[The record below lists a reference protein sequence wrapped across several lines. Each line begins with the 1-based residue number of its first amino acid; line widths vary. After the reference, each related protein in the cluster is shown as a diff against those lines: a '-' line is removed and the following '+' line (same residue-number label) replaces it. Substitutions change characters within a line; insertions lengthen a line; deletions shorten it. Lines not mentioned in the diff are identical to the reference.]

1 MVGSLCVCMAGTND
15 TYLTTHKEFTMLLT
29 DKTAVIYGAGGSIG
43 GAVARAFA
51 AEGAR
56 VHLVGRTRE
65 TLEAVAAH
73 IKDIGIEGAEVAVV
87 DALDESAVTEHLARV
102 GDVDVSFNLV
112 SRGDVQGM
120 PITEMPVDDFLRPVL
135 NGTRANFITARAAAR
150 RMAERGS
157 GVVLTLNSGSAH
169 GSPMMGGTGPADA
182 ATDSLVRNLAME
194 LGPRGVRAVG
204 LWAAGIPETLTVE
217 KLGRVNPDLNEAA
230 IQGILDHLSSLR
242 MTRRNPTLAE
252 ITATAVFLAS
262 DHAASITGTFVNVT
276 GGMFP
281 G

>member
-1 MVGSLCVCMAGTND
+1 
-15 TYLTTHKEFTMLLT
+15 MLLT
-29 DKTAVIYGAGGSIG
+29 DKTAIVYGAGGSIG
-43 GAVARAFA
+43 SAVARAFA
-51 AEGAR
+51 REGAR

-65 TLEAVAAH
+65 TLEAAAADL
-73 IKDIGIEGAEVAVV
+73 KDAEVAVV
-87 DALDESAVTEHLARV
+87 DALDEAAVEAHLDRV
-102 GDVDVSFNLV
+102 GAVDISFNLV
-112 SRGDVQGM
+112 SRGDVQGL
-120 PITEMPVDDFLRPVL
+120 PLTEMAVDDYLRPVL

-182 ATDSLVRNLAME
+182 ATDTLVRNLAME

-204 LWAAGIPETLTVE
+204 LWAAGVPETLTVE
-217 KLGRVNPDLNEAA
+217 KLGRINPDLNEAV
-230 IQGILDHLSSLR
+230 IQGILDNLAGMR

-252 ITATAVFLAS
+252 ITETAVFLAS
-262 DHAASITGTFVNVT
+262 DHAAGITGTFVNVT
-276 GGMFP
+276 AGMFP

>member
-1 MVGSLCVCMAGTND
+1 
-15 TYLTTHKEFTMLLT
+15 MLLT

-65 TLEAVAAH
+65 TLEAVAGD
-73 IKDIGIEGAEVAVV
+73 IRDIGIKDAEVAVV
-87 DALDESAVTEHLARV
+87 DALDESAVTEHLAHV

-112 SRGDVQGM
+112 SRGDVQGL

-217 KLGRVNPDLNEAA
+217 KLGKVNPDLNEAA
-230 IQGILDHLSSLR
+230 IQGILDQLSSLR

>member
-1 MVGSLCVCMAGTND
+1 MAGTND

-217 KLGRVNPDLNEAA
+217 KLGKVNPDLNEAA
-230 IQGILDHLSSLR
+230 IQGILDQLSSLR

>member
-1 MVGSLCVCMAGTND
+1 
-15 TYLTTHKEFTMLLT
+15 MLLT
-29 DKTAVIYGAGGSIG
+29 DRTAVIYGAGGSIG

-65 TLEAVAAH
+65 TLEAVATR
-73 IKDIGIEGAEVAVV
+73 IKDIGVKDAEVAVV
-87 DALDESAVTEHLARV
+87 DALDETAVEEHLARV
-102 GDVDVSFNLV
+102 GELDVSFNLV
-112 SRGDVQGM
+112 SRGDVQGL
-120 PITEMPVDDFLRPVL
+120 PITDMPVDDFLAPVI
-135 NGTRANFITARAAAR
+135 NGIRANFITARAAAR

-204 LWAAGIPETLTVE
+204 IWAAGIPETLTVE
-217 KLGRVNPDLNEAA
+217 KLGKVNPGLNEAA

>member
-1 MVGSLCVCMAGTND
+1 VVGSLCVCMAGTND

>member
-1 MVGSLCVCMAGTND
+1 
-15 TYLTTHKEFTMLLT
+15 MLLT
-29 DKTAVIYGAGGSIG
+29 DKTAVVYGAGGSIG

-65 TLEAVAAH
+65 TLEAVAGDL
-73 IKDIGIEGAEVAVV
+73 KDAEVAVV

-102 GDVDVSFNLV
+102 GDIDVSFNLV
-112 SRGDVQGM
+112 SRGDVQGL
-120 PITEMPVDDFLRPVL
+120 PITDMPVDDFLRPVI

-150 RMAERGS
+150 RMAERGR

-204 LWAAGIPETLTVE
+204 LRAAGDPRDPHRREARQGQPRPQRGGDPGHPRPPVGPAHDPPQPHPRGDHRDRRLPR
-217 KLGRVNPDLNEAA
+217 LGPRGEHHRHVRQCHGRDVP
-230 IQGILDHLSSLR
+230 GLSG
-242 MTRRNPTLAE
+242 RRRAPGRC
-252 ITATAVFLAS
+252 
-262 DHAASITGTFVNVT
+262 TGR
-276 GGMFP
+276 P
-281 G
+281 SSS

>member
-1 MVGSLCVCMAGTND
+1 
-15 TYLTTHKEFTMLLT
+15 MLLT

-65 TLEAVAAH
+65 TLEAVAAD
-73 IKDIGIEGAEVAVV
+73 IKETGIRDIGIKDAEVAVV

-112 SRGDVQGM
+112 SRGDVQGL

-204 LWAAGIPETLTVE
+204 LWAAGIPETLTIE
-217 KLGRVNPDLNEAA
+217 KLGKVNPDLNEAA
-230 IQGILDHLSSLR
+230 IQGILDQLSSLR